1 MIQKA
6 GSPTFSRGRR
16 GTLGIKLQVCRHSQ
30 IEGLGIQPI
39 ETLSGATTSLLISD
53 GAKNKSGHAEFI
65 SASFECGIKTSK
77 LVRFRNEFG
86 MTKKNLSGAN
96 K

>member
-1 MIQKA
+1 M
-6 GSPTFSRGRR
+6 GV
-16 GTLGIKLQVCRHSQ
+16 KLQVCRHSQ
-30 IEGLGIQPI
+30 TEGLGIQSVVY
-39 ETLSGATTSLLISD
+39 LSATTTSLLISG

-65 SASFECGIKTSK
+65 SASFQCGIKTSK
-77 LVRFRNEFG
+77 LVRFRNNFG